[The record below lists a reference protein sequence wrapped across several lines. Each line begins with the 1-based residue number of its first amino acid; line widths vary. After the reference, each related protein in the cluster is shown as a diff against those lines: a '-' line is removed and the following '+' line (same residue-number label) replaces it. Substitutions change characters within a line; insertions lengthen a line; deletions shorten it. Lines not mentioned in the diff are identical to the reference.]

1 MTTGG
6 HPPPISAEVLFNVQR
21 RGLSAEMIMK
31 YTMKVYKNSDDH
43 AAYMKARSDGARNGQ
58 SFEWAGHR
66 WAYEVTSFD
75 DAGNYDLLYRFDDKP
90 YPEEVSV
97 TTDDMTIRDY
107 FAAKAMQGIIS
118 SECNYGAFSD
128 LASDAYSIAD
138 AMLRA
143 REAS

>member
-1 MTTGG
+1 MENLQKGGRAFPCDSIVERDDNGHMHGKEISSGGMT
-6 HPPPISAEVLFNVQR
+6 L
-21 RGLSAEMIMK
+21 
-31 YTMKVYKNSDDH
+31 
-43 AAYMKARSDGARNGQ
+43 
-58 SFEWAGHR
+58 
-66 WAYEVTSFD
+66 
-75 DAGNYDLLYRFDDKP
+75 
-90 YPEEVSV
+90 
-97 TTDDMTIRDY
+97 RDY